1 MKAAVRKLGNSAGV
15 IIPKSL
21 LAEPRLSAGDT
32 VDMRLEDGRLILAPI
47 PQSKHAG
54 WAEASR
60 VVAVSGDDSLAWPE
74 FGNVGD
80 ADLTWWVRRPRL
92 CAASA

>member
-1 MKAAVRKLGNSAGV
+1 MQAAVRKLGNSAGV

-21 LAEPRLSAGDT
+21 LAQLGLSAGDT
-32 VDMRLEDGRLILAPI
+32 VDIRLEDGRLILVPI
-47 PQSKHAG
+47 PRTKRAG

-60 VVAVSGDDSLAWPE
+60 SVAVSGDDALAWPE

-80 ADLTWWVRRPRL
+80 ADLTW
-92 CAASA
+92 

>member
-1 MKAAVRKLGNSAGV
+1 MQAAVRKLGNSAGV

-21 LAEPRLSAGDT
+21 LAQLRLSAGDT
-32 VDMRLEDGRLILAPI
+32 VDMRLEDGRLILVHVE
-47 PQSKHAG
+47 QTTRAG

-60 VVAVSGDDSLAWPE
+60 AVAVSGDDALAWPE

-80 ADLTWWVRRPRL
+80 VNLTW
-92 CAASA
+92 